1 MAIDYLNTSHYVAMR
16 DISEDIKNSNQL
28 IYSGNGSQRDI
39 WVVTPAILDS
49 KETRKLNAELGLR
62 SINRNKENMSRIRKN
77 K

>member
-1 MAIDYLNTSHYVAMR
+1 MALKYLNTSHYVAMR

-49 KETRKLNAELGLR
+49 KETRKLNAQLGLR
-62 SINRNKENMSRIRKN
+62 SINRTKENMSRIRKN